1 MTVARQP
8 KKWKKFTNKI
18 TREATPMRAFSC
30 FFKDTSRATRDTV
43 NTFFYIYHALML
55 RQLYEGLIDWIWR
68 ISDTVITSQ
77 KEFFFWTVKENGS
90 GSPPIINRPI
100 SSHFKT
106 DERLIAINKSEG
118 QKHAT
123 SKYNLFLFPKSNS
136 FSSLLGKPTAHAN
149 DKEPLEWYRSFQR
162 CHNRGTM
169 ALSAT
174 TSTTMAPLPEK

>member
-1 MTVARQP
+1 
-8 KKWKKFTNKI
+8 
-18 TREATPMRAFSC
+18 MRAFSC

-43 NTFFYIYHALML
+43 NTGPIAGINTFFYIYHALML
-55 RQLYEGLIDWIWR
+55 RQPVWGLNWLDMENIR
-68 ISDTVITSQ
+68 YCHNISKGI
-77 KEFFFWTVKENGS
+77 FFFWAVKENGS
-90 GSPPIINRPI
+90 GSPPIINHPI

>member
-1 MTVARQP
+1 
-8 KKWKKFTNKI
+8 
-18 TREATPMRAFSC
+18 MRAFSC

-77 KEFFFWTVKENGS
+77 KEFFFWAVKENGS

-136 FSSLLGKPTAHAN
+136 FSSLLGTHCP
-149 DKEPLEWYRSFQR
+149 RQR
-162 CHNRGTM
+162 QGAIGMVPELSKMPQPWHHGSLCYNIHHHGSITREING
-169 ALSAT
+169 ALIWTHLQEIFGRT
-174 TSTTMAPLPEK
+174 TEI